1 MPSMARPS
9 GRSLHAL
16 ALALAVGHASAL
28 AAPTTGHMARLRA
41 DGQLPRGFSIGT
53 TGFRFAPAE
62 RPEMSAAMNMT
73 LILLD
78 QPTDSFAAVFTR
90 NAFPGAPVLVGKSR
104 MSADRLQAVVINNKI
119 SNVCAGSSN
128 GPVADSERVCAA
140 LAAELGLAGGELVLP
155 CSTGIIGWRL
165 PVDEM
170 CAALPSLVG
179 ARQTTS
185 ALPAAAGIMT
195 TDAYPKMRAEAA
207 LGGRIVA
214 FAKGAG
220 MIEPN
225 MATMLAYVLTDLQ
238 VPRAALREILPRV
251 AAITFNCISVDGDQS
266 TSDTLLALASGAVPL
281 PPGAAALAEFEA
293 ALTRVCAQLAA
304 DIVRNGEGVRHVME
318 VTVRGAPTEPSA
330 RAIGKAVVNSNLFKC
345 AVAGNDPN
353 VGRILAAVGSCAG
366 VVIPGVALDRAR
378 VSMGGRVLFER
389 GQFQLTGDTEDVLY
403 AYLKDA
409 ELPPHAETDGEDGFP
424 FPPHERAVAIDVDL
438 GVGSASARVLGA
450 DLTSEYVVI
459 NADYRS

>member
-1 MPSMARPS
+1 MRRAE
-9 GRSLHAL
+9 SLGVIAL
-16 ALALAVGHASAL
+16 ALGLAGRAAALGSVGHMS
-28 AAPTTGHMARLRA
+28 RLRA
-41 DGQLPRGFSIGT
+41 DAQLPRGFSIGT
-53 TGFRFAPAE
+53 AGLTFSPAE
-62 RPEMSAAMNMT
+62 KPAMKAKMNMT

-78 QPTDSFAAVFTR
+78 KPTDSFAAVFTR

-104 MSADRLQAVVINNKI
+104 MTNERLQAVVVNNKI
-119 SNVCAGSSN
+119 SNVCAGSPN
-128 GPVADSERVCAA
+128 GPVADSERVCSA
-140 LAAELGLAGGELVLP
+140 LAKELGLASGELVVP

-165 PVDEM
+165 PVDDM
-170 CAALPSLVG
+170 CAAVPALVG
-179 ARQTTS
+179 TRQAAS
-185 ALPAAAGIMT
+185 ALPAATGIMT
-195 TDAYPKMRAEAA
+195 TDAYPKLRAEAA
-207 LGGRIVA
+207 CGGRIVA

-251 AAITFNCISVDGDQS
+251 AACTFNCISVDGDQS
-266 TSDTLLALASGAVPL
+266 TSDTLIALSSGEVPL
-281 PPGAAALAEFEA
+281 PPGPAALADFEA
-293 ALTRVCAQLAA
+293 ALTRVCAALAA

-318 VTVRGAPTEPSA
+318 VSVSGAPTEAAA

-366 VVIPGVALDRAR
+366 VVIPGVPLDKAT
-378 VSMGGRVLFER
+378 VSMGGRVLFAG
-389 GQFQLTGDTEDVLY
+389 GQFRLTGDTEDVLY

-409 ELPPHAETDGEDGFP
+409 ELPLHADTVGEEGFP
-424 FPPHERAVAIDVDL
+424 FPPHERTVAIDIDL
-438 GVGSASARVLGA
+438 GAGVARARVLGA
-450 DLTSEYVVI
+450 DLTSEYVAI